1 MRGKE
6 ASGPFP
12 ETIFN
17 FSSLQLPAFA
27 KIPASAAPRSAIRLR
42 ESPARGNHSLLAEHE
57 GAWEIYPLARS
68 AWRDFQQRCV
78 DISSASC
85 SFTVSNVFFFVLT
98 VICKARHFCRL
109 TPRNSVVLLFRLRV
123 FRLRAVRG
131 LQSPAG

>member
-57 GAWEIYPLARS
+57 GAWESYPLARA

-85 SFTVSNVFFFVLT
+85 SFTVSNVFFFRFDGYLQGET
-98 VICKARHFCRL
+98 LLPPNAEKPGSI
-109 TPRNSVVLLFRLRV
+109 VVPSTRF
-123 FRLRAVRG
+123 
-131 LQSPAG
+131 